1 MPCRSDE
8 QEPNRIERKLS
19 AVLCFLDELDGKS
32 YTTSD
37 LSGYRKDVYCRSPS
51 IDKLDSKTAE
61 LCGRLS
67 KMTQNKILQCSLEL
81 QIWWR
86 DHQALDKKRKDEEA
100 AKKEKELR
108 EEIKADATDILE
120 TYMKRL
126 ESQNYMKR
134 LETLEAKVAALE
146 AAKKISK
153 ARKR

>member
-37 LSGYRKDVYCRSPS
+37 LSGYRKDVYCRNPS
-51 IDKLDSKTAE
+51 LDKLDFKTAE

-67 KMTQNKILQCSLEL
+67 KMTQNKITQCSLEL

-100 AKKEKELR
+100 AKREKELK
-108 EEIKADATDILE
+108 EIINARGADKIV
-120 TYMKRL
+120 
-126 ESQNYMKR
+126 ESYKKR